1 MITIKYVVRPF
12 LKKNG
17 QVAIRVRWNSKQSE
31 VTFITGKYAELEKW
45 NLDRHCAMKNT
56 THHVRKMTFTA
67 SEINDCIADFRE
79 CIDDVFNIY
88 ALKNCVPSP
97 LELKQL
103 VNEQLGRDGKDTK
116 KSTKVESLP
125 ELFARFVEE
134 EKRRRN
140 WDYRC
145 VEKYRQAFT
154 HFTKANPKIGVDGIT
169 QESMFNLKDWYV
181 QNNYKNETI
190 NHRFIVLKTFFKWLN
205 ANVPGKPVPE
215 VVLNFSTNFK
225 DPDHSITFMLYDELL
240 HFASFEF
247 DNKRLSR
254 ARDLWCFMAFTS
266 LRYSDLANLQ
276 IGHIQGNQIHMMTQK
291 TSEYINIPL
300 TDGANAILDKYKGK
314 ETADGHIFDVP
325 SNPKL
330 NDAIKDAAKAAGL
343 DRVLVKT
350 NFIGKRRIE
359 KHLKLHEILSCH
371 DARRTFVTC
380 SLAMGI
386 SPQTVMKCTG
396 HSDYDTMKPY
406 IETTT
411 ETQALEMERWN
422 RSKCRS
428 EIIKLMD
435 GMDESK
441 LEEVRD
447 FCLLMGKRNNVLND
461 SQPPKNG

>member
-17 QVAIRVRWNSKQSE
+17 QVTVRVRWNSKEYE
-31 VTFITGKYAELEKW
+31 VAFFTGMYAEAEKW

-56 THHVRKMTFTA
+56 THHVRKLTFTA
-67 SEINDCIADFRE
+67 SEINDRIAEFKE
-79 CIDDVFNIY
+79 CIEDVFNAY
-88 ALKNCVPSP
+88 ALKNSVPSP
-97 LELKQL
+97 VELKQL
-103 VNEQLGRDGKDTK
+103 VNEQLGRNGKESE
-116 KSTKVESLP
+116 KSTTVQSLP
-125 ELFARFVEE
+125 ELFVQFVEE
-134 EKRRRN
+134 EKRMRN

-154 HFTKANPKIGVDGIT
+154 HFTTANPNIGIDGIT
-169 QESMFNLKDWYV
+169 LESMFNLKDWYIR
-181 QNNYKNETI
+181 NNYKNATI
-190 NHRFIVLKTFFKWLN
+190 NHRLFVLKTFFKWLN

-240 HFASFEF
+240 HFAAFEF
-247 DNKRLSR
+247 DVERLSR

-276 IGHIQGNQIHMMTQK
+276 IGHIQGHQIHMMTQK

-300 TDGANAILDKYKGK
+300 TDGANAILDKYKGR

-325 SNPKL
+325 SNQKL
-330 NDAIKDAAKAAGL
+330 NDAIKEAAKEAGL

-350 NFIGKRRIE
+350 NFIGKQRIE

-386 SPQTVMKCTG
+386 SPQVVMRCTG
-396 HSDYDTMKPY
+396 HSNYATMKPY
-406 IETTT
+406 IETTS

-422 RSKCRS
+422 KSQSKS
-428 EIIKLMD
+428 QIIKLLD
-435 GMDESK
+435 EMDETRLQKMLQFAKQTSA
-441 LEEVRD
+441 
-447 FCLLMGKRNNVLND
+447 
-461 SQPPKNG
+461 